1 VTRPTTSSPLYSKKK
16 SGSSSSATASS
27 TKKVQV
33 KLLQNVPGTGQAGEV
48 ILVTSAFFNNKLLPT
63 HLAKMIS
70 DEQVEQERQVKNA
83 KEQATDAR
91 AVQLKAQI
99 EALPPLVLRRK
110 VGPNGHLFGGV
121 GPKMIM
127 DLLGS
132 AIPDDFWTQQKG
144 VKITAMMD
152 TAVAD
157 GPTKITGD
165 IKSVGT
171 YRATIA
177 LTKAHSATLSFVIA
191 AEES

>member
-1 VTRPTTSSPLYSKKK
+1 VIRPTASSPLYSKKK
-16 SGSSSSATASS
+16 SGSSSSATAP

-48 ILVTSAFFNNKLLPT
+48 ILVTPAFFNNKLLPT
-63 HLAKMIS
+63 HLAKIIS
-70 DEQVEQERQVKNA
+70 DEQVEQERQAKNA
-83 KEQATDAR
+83 KEQADDAR

-99 EALPPLVLRRK
+99 EALPALVLRRK
-110 VGPNGHLFGGV
+110 VGPNGQLFGGV

-127 DLLGS
+127 DLLSS
-132 AIPDDFWTQQKG
+132 AIPDEFWTQQKG

-152 TAVAD
+152 AVD
-157 GPTKITGD
+157 GQKKIVGD
-165 IKSVGT
+165 IKTVGT
-171 YRATIA
+171 YRANIA